1 MGVWVGWRC
10 VDSEMEEVS
19 AGESDASSLKPVSS
33 IASSSSLDTCC
44 SLTPQG
50 YPCKKSNLIKNM
62 DDKDNKDNK
71 DNKDIEDIK
80 DKTDLKSVSFIASSC
95 CFLAPGAT

>member
-50 YPCKKSNLIKNM
+50 YPYKKSNLIKNM
-62 DDKDNKDNK
+62 DDKDNKDIE
-71 DNKDIEDIK
+71 DIEDIK
-80 DKTDLKSVSFIASSC
+80 DKNYLKPVSCIASSC
-95 CFLAPGAT
+95 WSLTPGAT

>member
-62 DDKDNKDNK
+62 DDKDNKDIE
-71 DNKDIEDIK
+71 DIEDIK
-80 DKTDLKSVSFIASSC
+80 DRNYPKPVSCIASSC
-95 CFLAPGAT
+95 CSLTPGAT

>member
-1 MGVWVGWRC
+1 M
-10 VDSEMEEVS
+10 DSEMEEVS

-50 YPCKKSNLIKNM
+50 YPFKKSNLIKNM
-62 DDKDNKDNK
+62 DDKDNKD
-71 DNKDIEDIK
+71 IEDIK
-80 DKTDLKSVSFIASSC
+80 DKNDLKSVSFIAYSC
-95 CFLAPGAT
+95 CFLTPGAT